1 MFSTLQPCLGNGT
14 LLDWSWKSQEPDANF
29 SPPGG
34 FVRGKSEPGAVS
46 SGTDTCVWSLVNTGS
61 TPDITHNHWC
71 FPWSGSAMTKGNGG
85 MFTFH

>member
-34 FVRGKSEPGAVS
+34 FVRGKSEPGAGVQWHRHL
-46 SGTDTCVWSLVNTGS
+46 CVVTGEHGQH
-61 TPDITHNHWC
+61 TWHYP
-71 FPWSGSAMTKGNGG
+71 
-85 MFTFH
+85 